1 MKNCAKVLKN
11 IHKLLEEDPSIPICQ
26 ALKAH
31 MEDCEACARY
41 YKELQ
46 NVVDVCRAFPEE
58 PVSEEHK
65 EKLKRF
71 LQKEL
76 KRDRSKRS

>member
-11 IHKLLEEDPSIPICQ
+11 IYNLLEEDPSIPICQ

-31 MEDCEACARY
+31 VEDCEACARH
-41 YKELQ
+41 YKELAD
-46 NVVDVCRAFPEE
+46 VVDLCRAFPEE

-65 EKLKRF
+65 ERLKHF
-71 LQKEL
+71 LRREL